1 MSNFINLLDI
11 VYPIDYVYITFSDVS
26 SVDSVSGSMYRRIA

>member
-11 VYPIDYVYITFSDVS
+11 VYPIGSVDITFSDVS
-26 SVDSVSGSMYRRIA
+26 PADSVGDS

>member
-11 VYPIDYVYITFSDVS
+11 VYHIGSVYITFSDVS
-26 SVDSVSGSMYRRIA
+26 PVDSVGDS

>member
-11 VYPIDYVYITFSDVS
+11 VYPIGSVYITFSDVS
-26 SVDSVSGSMYRRIA
+26 PTDSIGDS